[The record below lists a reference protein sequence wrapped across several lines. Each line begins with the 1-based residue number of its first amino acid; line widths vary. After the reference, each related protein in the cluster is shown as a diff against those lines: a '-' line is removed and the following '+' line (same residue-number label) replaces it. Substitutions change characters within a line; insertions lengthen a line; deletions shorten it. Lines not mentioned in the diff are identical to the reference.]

1 MTRLE
6 TYLKKGLLEKKSERM
21 RTLLV
26 IIILI
31 TGSLQAKVY
40 ELKDLKLEKPQGRN
54 LSEQI
59 VYTHIYG
66 GETNKLL
73 KQLKKQYQ
81 ENKIDNLLRNQLL
94 NLLSDNKQI
103 DQASSPNAQ
112 LRKVK
117 EILLNKY
124 NKDNLK
130 NLLKD
135 SENDQYIYDLIIS
148 ETFKTKSSLFSDY
161 ILKLK
166 PSKNLQILL
175 LKINYEKAN
184 TSYLEASLKKLK
196 GKNKLIIYDLLIKEY
211 LVKNNTA
218 KAIDLIVKR
227 DEEEYEI
234 TYSEQ
239 LINYY
244 EKLDDKNKLRAEIS
258 KVLARRKDFDLVIKL
273 IKLEDSKL
281 DQDDF
286 ERYLKS
292 VNSEKSQNLKL
303 IMIETLYS
311 KNKPWDKLVKNLQ
324 LSGEN
329 KSAEV
334 FFKAVD
340 LIVNNK
346 EKEALQYIQKQEFE
360 KDLRLRKLTG
370 KLSILT
376 GTEIKDKNEPY
387 YSLQKEINER
397 IFIEQ
402 DYKAD
407 YPLKK
412 ELLEENYKLIDF
424 YRAYEAIDTND
435 KNSMIKCFIIYNK
448 LVDKL
453 DKDQVDLMKQKMA
466 ALNYE

>member
-1 MTRLE
+1 
-6 TYLKKGLLEKKSERM
+6 M